1 MCGYIEG
8 KGRFAEVTQ
17 PPKYEQS
24 MRLAFGLLLLCHLSR
39 DRKKPT
45 REGYTMDIN
54 ALNELIARARE
65 TVASVVQ
72 AEQRVAACTAELAAQ
87 PEIKVA
93 PARSIGSIPKRVSGW
108 VPTTEKLPKAS

>member
-1 MCGYIEG
+1 VGGWRPCPSYEQQVEG
-8 KGRFAEVTQ
+8 TVEKGR
-17 PPKYEQS
+17 KI
-24 MRLAFGLLLLCHLSR
+24 L
-39 DRKKPT
+39 RKKPT
-45 REGYTMDIN
+45 GEGYTMDIN

>member
-1 MCGYIEG
+1 
-8 KGRFAEVTQ
+8 V
-17 PPKYEQS
+17 PPFQGS
-24 MRLAFGLLLLCHLSR
+24 
-39 DRKKPT
+39 KKADG
-45 REGYTMDIN
+45 EGYTMDIN
-54 ALNELIARARE
+54 ALNELIGRARE

>member
-1 MCGYIEG
+1 
-8 KGRFAEVTQ
+8 V
-17 PPKYEQS
+17 PPFQGSEK
-24 MRLAFGLLLLCHLSR
+24 ADG
-39 DRKKPT
+39 
-45 REGYTMDIN
+45 EGYTMDIN

-87 PEIKVA
+87 PEIKVM

-108 VPTTEKLPKAS
+108 VPTIEKLPKAS